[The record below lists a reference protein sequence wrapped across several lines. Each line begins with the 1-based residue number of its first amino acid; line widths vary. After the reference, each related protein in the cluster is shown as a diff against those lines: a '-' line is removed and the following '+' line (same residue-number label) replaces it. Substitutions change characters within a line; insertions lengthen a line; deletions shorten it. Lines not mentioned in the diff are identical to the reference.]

1 MKQTEMLVV
10 SLRGI
15 NFAFWSRLGC
25 SGQSAN
31 ILSCQVPFTFYSN
44 QKFWFTYMNILHQ
57 SIPAVHIPPGQPRGI
72 CSNVSPGGGALAILS
87 QPGGWALAWLL
98 IQRSVNNQ
106 VLKKKISQ
114 LCVSKTMII
123 VFFKHCE
130 RDCRYFSQN
139 IQNKWLL

>member
-57 SIPAVHIPPGQPRGI
+57 SIPAVPIPPGNHRAFAQM
-72 CSNVSPGGGALAILS
+72 SVPGVG
-87 QPGGWALAWLL
+87 
-98 IQRSVNNQ
+98 
-106 VLKKKISQ
+106 
-114 LCVSKTMII
+114 
-123 VFFKHCE
+123 H
-130 RDCRYFSQN
+130 
-139 IQNKWLL
+139 